1 MCGIV
6 AVIGRRDD
14 RVALEASE
22 VVPQLHDASD
32 LLAAALAEGDPDT
45 PADGR
50 DMAEQLEAAAAAL
63 RDADEALRS
72 LPGLRLLVSDAKC
85 VLDIETVLANVD
97 ALIIDIDRAVDA
109 GDVLPGDEGDR
120 IERLNACLSE
130 AKDHA
135 FALRRDRLRMAREVV
150 GLWGGMPPPAAVG
163 GLWSI
168 QVALSALDRL
178 EVRGRDSAGLQVFV
192 QGARLDADGDTARR
206 AHGGRLTDP
215 LFGAGAARDT
225 GSGLAFVYKTASEI
239 GELGDNTAVLRAQ
252 IRQDSLLR
260 WALCADGAETV
271 VLGHTRWAS
280 IGIVSVPNTHPLD
293 AWSGS
298 NGRDVPHVAGSDG
311 GDVAHVAGSDGGDVP
326 HVAGSDGGD
335 VPHVAGSDGGDV
347 AHVAAV
353 LNGDVDN
360 YADLIA
366 QQRLAIAPE
375 ITTDA
380 KVIPTMLRQALAAG
394 WNGKRSAAGSEQLRQ
409 AFADAVSS
417 FEGSV
422 AIAAHVSEVP
432 DVVALALRGS
442 GQALYVGT
450 TGPSYVVASEP
461 YGLVEE
467 CRTYV
472 RLDGET
478 PADQANPVGSR
489 GQIMLVGTPLLS
501 ADGGPSPAEFSAL
514 RRFSYDG
521 TELPVEAGDVVTAE
535 VTTRDIDR
543 GDYPHF
549 LLKEIGEAPRSLRAT
564 LRGRIDTA
572 TLRGRIDTATLRG
585 RIDTATLR
593 GPGETATLRGPGE
606 TAALRGP
613 GETAALRGPGETAA
627 ADPLLHARL
636 GPDAL
641 PADVRSRLRDGS
653 IRRIVAIGQGTAAA
667 AASSLP
673 HFFETLLA
681 PSRTLRSVEVTAPLA
696 TEFSGFGLHADLS
709 DTLVVAVSQ
718 SGTTT
723 DTNRTVDL
731 ARARGAAVVAIVN
744 RRGSDLTDRADG
756 VIYTSDGR
764 DVEMSVASTKAFYA
778 QVAACALLAAAI
790 AADIRPDDDVTTS
803 AISTLLD
810 GLGKLPAA
818 LETVLASHDEIA
830 RIARRHVGAHRHWA
844 VVGNGANRIASREIR
859 IKLSEV
865 CYHAVAE
872 DGTEDKKH
880 IDLSCEPLIWVCAT
894 GLTGS
899 VADDAAKEV
908 AIYRAHRAT
917 PIVVASVGT
926 GRFDAAAELLEVPA
940 VHPAVDFLLATAAG
954 HLYGYE
960 AALTIDALADPLREM
975 RAATESLLAA
985 TGSADASLAAGG
997 HKGDLLAVLAE
1008 RLRPPANRFRDG
1020 VRAGSYDGHLRAGTA
1035 ARLGA
1040 VLRYAAGLAPLEM
1053 YQVDLGKVG
1062 RPSVVIDDFTDA
1074 LNIAIDELTRPIDT
1088 IKHQAKT
1095 VTVGTSRADETLLSS
1110 VLVAAALDA
1119 GAPRDQLSYAA
1130 LRTLSALDPAVAEVT
1145 GWSRYRIEGD
1155 VSSASSPEVTI
1166 WLTDRGGTALGIES
1180 RTVANPQL
1188 RGSKHRAAFEREV
1201 TVARGSD
1208 GRTVLHIPETK
1219 DGSTTGLTLLH
1230 CRFVERLAAPAMR
1243 SVLMGYRGRY
1253 GALAD
1258 AVTETLPWFRD
1269 DLLGTL
1275 DVFDLLTRPVYVLA
1289 EHWLGEPGE

>member
-1 MCGIV
+1 M
-6 AVIGRRDD
+6 
-14 RVALEASE
+14 
-22 VVPQLHDASD
+22 VPRLHHAAD
-32 LLAAALAEGDPDT
+32 L
-45 PADGR
+45 
-50 DMAEQLEAAAAAL
+50 LEAAASRGSSDTSLDARDPLARLAAAATAL

-72 LPGLRLLVSDAKC
+72 LPGVRLLVSDAKC
-85 VLDIETVLANVD
+85 VVDIETVLAAVD
-97 ALIIDIDRAVDA
+97 ALVDDIDRAVDA
-109 GDVLPGDEGDR
+109 GDVLPGDESAR
-120 IERLNACLSE
+120 IERINVCLGE
-130 AKDHA
+130 LKDHA
-135 FALRRDRLRMAREVV
+135 FALRRDRLRMAREVI
-150 GLWGGMPPPAAVG
+150 GLWGGTPPAAAVG

-192 QGARLDADGDTARR
+192 HGARLDPDAGNT
-206 AHGGRLTDP
+206 HGGRLTDP

-225 GSGLAFVYKTASEI
+225 GNGLAFVYKTASEI
-239 GELGDNTAVLRAQ
+239 GELGDNTDELRSQ
-252 IRQDSLLR
+252 IREDSLLR

-293 AWSGS
+293 AWDPSATADQGAAP
-298 NGRDVPHVAGSDG
+298 NVGDVPRIGDSDG
-311 GDVAHVAGSDGGDVP
+311 GDVAHIAEL
-326 HVAGSDGGD
+326 
-335 VPHVAGSDGGDV
+335 DGGDV
-347 AHVAAV
+347 AHIAAV

-366 QQRLAIAPE
+366 QRRLQIPPE

-380 KVIPTMLRQALAAG
+380 KVIPTMLRQTLAASS
-394 WNGKRSAAGSEQLRQ
+394 NGERPTAGSEQLRQAFAGSEQLRQ

-422 AIAAHVSEVP
+422 AIAAHVSAVP

-442 GQALYVGT
+442 GQALYVGAA
-450 TGPSYVVASEP
+450 GPSYVVASEP

-467 CRTYV
+467 CRQYA

-478 PADQANPVGSR
+478 PSDPANPVGSR
-489 GQIMLVGTPLLS
+489 GQIMLVGTP
-501 ADGGPSPAEFSAL
+501 AGAVAELTAL

-521 TELPVEAGDVVTAE
+521 TELPVDAGDIVTAE

-572 TLRGRIDTATLRG
+572 T
-585 RIDTATLR
+585 
-593 GPGETATLRGPGE
+593 
-606 TAALRGP
+606 
-613 GETAALRGPGETAA
+613 
-627 ADPLLHARL
+627 ADPLPHARL

-681 PSRTLRSVEVTAPLA
+681 PSRTLPSVEVTAPLA

-756 VIYTSDGR
+756 VLYTSDGR

-778 QVAACALLAAAI
+778 QVAACALLACAI
-790 AADIRPDDDVTTS
+790 AADIRPDDGATTGAVS
-803 AISTLLD
+803 DLLD
-810 GLGKLPAA
+810 ALVKLPAA
-818 LETVLASHDEIA
+818 LEAVLASHDEIA

-844 VVGNGANRIASREIR
+844 VVGNGANRIASREVR
-859 IKLSEV
+859 IKLSEL

-917 PIVVASVGT
+917 PIVVASAGT

-940 VHPAVDFLLATAAG
+940 VHPAVDFMLAAAAG

-975 RAATESLLAA
+975 RATTEYLLAAGGRDESLLAV
-985 TGSADASLAAGG
+985 GG
-997 HKGDLLAVLAE
+997 REGDLLAVLAE
-1008 RLRPPANRFRDG
+1008 RLRAPANRFRDG

-1040 VLRYAAGLAPLEM
+1040 VLRYAVGMTPLEI
-1053 YQVDLGKVG
+1053 YQADIGKVG
-1062 RPSVVIDDFTDA
+1062 LPSVVIDDFTDA
-1074 LNIAIDELTRPIDT
+1074 LNIAIDELTRPVDT

-1095 VTVGTSRADETLLSS
+1095 VTVGISRADETLLDSM
-1110 VLVAAALDA
+1110 LVAAALEA
-1119 GAPRDQLSYAA
+1119 GAPRDRLSYAA
-1130 LRTLSALDPAVAEVT
+1130 LRTLAALDPAVAEIT
-1145 GWSRYRIEGD
+1145 GWSRYRIEGQ
-1155 VSSASSPEVTI
+1155 VASASSPEITI

-1180 RTVANPQL
+1180 RTVTNPQL
-1188 RGSKHRAAFEREV
+1188 RGSKHRAAYEREV
-1201 TVARGSD
+1201 TVARGLD

-1219 DGSTTGLTLLH
+1219 DGTTTGLTLLH
-1230 CRFVERLAAPAMR
+1230 CRFVERLRAPAMR
-1243 SVLMGYRGRY
+1243 AVLMGYRGRY

-1275 DVFDLLTRPVYVLA
+1275 DVFDLLTRPVHVLA
-1289 EHWLGEPGE
+1289 EHWLGESGG